1 MIAKTKNNNNKKKQ
15 VIAKNRRPAPSPESA
30 SAHCTSFIKNANPH
44 TCYLFVYTSRI
55 RSSLPQVFSGKDVLK
70 ICSKFTGEQ
79 PCQSVIS
86 KQLNWNGCLCSST
99 LSPRPLSSALDPQ
112 NIARTN
118 LWIKHITYSRLYL
131 FKIKTLYL
139 FKIFQKLFRKDKLWC
154 PK

>member
-1 MIAKTKNNNNKKKQ
+1 MLKVLLMISLTSNNTVCSSSNDCKNKKQQQKKKQ

-30 SAHCTSFIKNANPH
+30 SAHCTSFIKNVNPH

-86 KQLNWNGCLCSST
+86 KQLN
-99 LSPRPLSSALDPQ
+99 
-112 NIARTN
+112 
-118 LWIKHITYSRLYL
+118 
-131 FKIKTLYL
+131 
-139 FKIFQKLFRKDKLWC
+139 
-154 PK
+154 